1 VPLITLKFSIN
12 KLFSIIFDIKMIGI
26 LSTPCIVLVDLIKL
40 TRPDIIF
47 VILHT
52 VHMMLALSISH
63 SSKPILP
70 LPVAAHPGVER
81 KSV

>member
-1 VPLITLKFSIN
+1 MLKFSIN
-12 KLFSIIFDIKMIGI
+12 KLFSTIFDIKVIGI

-40 TRPDIIF
+40 TREPDIIF

-70 LPVAAHPGVER
+70 LSVAAHPGVER